1 MLTDISSGFQSST
14 NETIGFIIVMAVVFL
29 SLMGYQIYLN
39 RTKGK
44 PKKRKTS
51 SQSHQPVL
59 QRRSQTRRDLIELSK
74 SEQRVMDHLT
84 WLLKDPNRTDQLIE
98 DDHLLVRVAR
108 QAVREGLATETEVI
122 RLLRKLE
129 VDHDALTSAGHSSET
144 IPSGA
149 EVSISDRNLNVA
161 SGTLLLTADSGLRVR
176 LEKGSRSLQ
185 PGTAVEVVCGGGDG
199 LYRFHSAVLQRT
211 GKEVLLQHSRHVE
224 SVQRRKFRRRDLE
237 VPVEI
242 TLPGIDE
249 RPIHS
254 KSQDLSIGGAALK
267 NPRKRIMTGSMVH
280 LSIDHGSSSPV
291 EIGGTVVRSSRRG
304 KTIHVRFDNVN
315 EDTRHRL
322 FRKLLRLGGGQ
333 R

>member
-14 NETIGFIIVMAVVFL
+14 NETIGFIIVMAVIFV

-44 PKKRKTS
+44 PKKKKTTD
-51 SQSHQPVL
+51 HQPVL
-59 QRRSQTRRDLIELSK
+59 QRRPQTRRDLIDLSK
-74 SEQRVMDHLT
+74 TEQRVMDHLT
-84 WLLKDPNRTDQLIE
+84 WMLKDPKRQDRLI
-98 DDHLLVRVAR
+98 DDDRLLVRVAR
-108 QAVREGLATETEVI
+108 QAIREGIVTETEVL
-122 RLLRKLE
+122 RLLRTLQ
-129 VDHDALTSAGHSSET
+129 VDHEALSSGGRTSET

-149 EVSISDRNLNVA
+149 EVSISDRNLNIA
-161 SGTLLLTADSGLRVR
+161 AGTLLLTADSGLKVR
-176 LEKGSRSLQ
+176 LDKGHRSIQ

-199 LYRFHSAVLQRT
+199 LFRFHSAILQRS

-237 VPVEI
+237 VPVVI

-249 RPIHS
+249 RHLDS

-267 NPRKRIMTGSMVH
+267 NPKKRIMTGSMVR
-280 LSIDHGSSSPV
+280 LIIDAGSSSPV
-291 EIGGTVVRSSRRG
+291 EISGTAVRSSRRG
-304 KTIHVRFDNVN
+304 KTVHIRFENVS

-322 FRKLLRLGGGQ
+322 FRKLLRLGGGH

>member
-14 NETIGFIIVMAVVFL
+14 NETIGFIIVMAVIFVT
-29 SLMGYQIYLN
+29 LMGYQIYLS

-44 PKKRKTS
+44 PKKKNTPA
-51 SQSHQPVL
+51 HEPVL
-59 QRRSQTRRDLIELSK
+59 KRRSQTRRDLIELSR

-84 WLLKDPNRTDQLIE
+84 WMLKDPSRQERLI
-98 DDHLLVRVAR
+98 DDDRLLVRVSR
-108 QAVREGLATETEVI
+108 QAIREGIVTEAEVL

-129 VDHDALTSAGHSSET
+129 VDHEALSSGGKSSDT

-161 SGTLLLTADSGLRVR
+161 AGTLLLTADSGLRVR
-176 LEKGSRSLQ
+176 LEKGHRSMQ

-199 LYRFHSAVLQRT
+199 LFRFHSAILQRS

-224 SVQRRKFRRRDLE
+224 TVQRRKFRRRDLE

-249 RPIHS
+249 RPIQS

-267 NPRKRIMTGSMVH
+267 NPKKRIMTGSMVR
-280 LSIDHGSSSPV
+280 LIIDTGSSSPV
-291 EIGGTVVRSSRRG
+291 EISGTVVRSSRRN
-304 KTIHVRFDNVN
+304 KTIHVRFENVTD
-315 EDTRHRL
+315 DTRHRL